1 MKTAIVTGAAS
12 GIGRGYALALVE
24 KGFYVLVT
32 DINGPGAEH
41 VAAELNAM
49 GPGKAEALRVD
60 VTDVDAVA
68 AAVHR
73 VKDEHG
79 RLDMIFNNA
88 GMGVLGAVEELTV
101 AHWRKANEVMIMGV
115 VHGVQPAYKIMVE
128 QGYGH
133 IVNTASSAGLVPFA
147 FMGPYDMA
155 KHAVVGLT
163 LSLRGEAAA
172 HGIKVTCVCPGP
184 VNTNIV
190 RNVKDAIGA
199 TTEADIAVTAYDRVQ
214 PYLHLIPEFIIASP
228 EVLGRK
234 VLRAAL
240 RDRAFVLLPGYM
252 RPLWWLQRLAP
263 TALVALGTAFSRVA
277 KVARP
282 SIAERWEQRDA
293 GDREDLAPIEAK

>member
-32 DINGPGAEH
+32 DIDELGAEH

-88 GMGVLGAVEELTV
+88 GMGVVGPVEELTIG
-101 AHWRKANEVMIMGV
+101 HWRKATEVMIMGV

-133 IVNTASSAGLVPFA
+133 IVNTASSAGLIPLA

-163 LSLRGEAAA
+163 VSLRAEAAA

-190 RNVKDAIGA
+190 RNVKAAIGE
-199 TTEADIAVTAYDRVQ
+199 TTEADIAVTGYDKVQ
-214 PYLHLIPEFIIASP
+214 PYLHLVPEFLVASP
-228 EVLGRK
+228 EVHGRK
-234 VLRAAL
+234 VLQAAL
-240 RDRAFVLLPGYM
+240 RDQAFVLLPGYM

-263 TALVALGTAFSRVA
+263 TVPVAIGVVLSRVA
-277 KVARP
+277 KAARP
-282 SIAERWEQRDA
+282 HIAERWEQRGA
-293 GDREDLAPIEAK
+293 GDRQPVG